1 MLFLYHIHM
10 HRKTLR
16 VSNERAV
23 GVEWA
28 YTWSWFSLIPSL
40 RFTITS
46 HAGTSI
52 FPMKKNARW
61 KQLMEGRLISAY
73 IVKGTDHHGGT
84 TRQPAE
90 VCGRE
95 NCEGTC

>member
-1 MLFLYHIHM
+1 M
-10 HRKTLR
+10 RSGSG
-16 VSNERAV
+16 VSLHLE
-23 GVEWA
+23 
-28 YTWSWFSLIPSL
+28 LIQSDSQPEVYNYQSCGHF
-40 RFTITS
+40 RF
-46 HAGTSI
+46 
-52 FPMKKNARW
+52 PYEKNARW